1 MVGRSRR
8 KAFVMLTRTEE
19 DVVQPNELGKSTV
32 VETVD
37 AVTYRTESLIS
48 DDSEA
53 MNAFEILS
61 ASIVQHANAILNAP
75 LIETVLELREMLFC
89 VILGVAFIDRE
100 HCPHQVDERVGE
112 VSLRRQERGALNC
125 RG

>member
-100 HCPHQVDERVGE
+100 EDIVLTKLMSELE
-112 VSLRRQERGALNC
+112 K
-125 RG
+125 